1 MNGRVIGI
9 NTAIFS
15 PNGGNIGIGFA
26 IPSKLAESVIEE
38 LRTTGH
44 VERGWLGVT
53 IQPVDE
59 EIAEGLGFDGKAGA
73 LVASVVPGS
82 PAERAGLRPGDVI
95 IGFAG
100 TEVMSPKALT
110 RRAATVKPGTET
122 EIEVWRDGE
131 HETFDVAMGRSPSDP
146 VAARADTHENKA
158 RLGITVAELTREGRE
173 RFRIGDAVKGAL
185 IVKVD
190 PAGPAAAKGLRPGD
204 VIVGIGR
211 RAVDDVDA
219 AMRAIEAAIEGGRG
233 NILLRVARGGDS
245 TFVAVPFA

>member
-1 MNGRVIGI
+1 M
-9 NTAIFS
+9 
-15 PNGGNIGIGFA
+15 
-26 IPSKLAESVIEE
+26 
-38 LRTTGH
+38 
-44 VERGWLGVT
+44 T

-59 EIAEGLGFDGKAGA
+59 EIAEGLGLDGEAGA

-100 TEVMSPKALT
+100 EEVESPKSLT
-110 RRAATVKPGTET
+110 RYAATVKPGTKT

-131 HETFDVAMGRSPSDP
+131 RETLEVAMGRSPSDP
-146 VAARADTHENKA
+146 VAARAETHEKKA
-158 RLGITVAELTREGRE
+158 RLGIALAELTPESRG
-173 RFRIGDAVKGAL
+173 RFRIDENVAGGLV
-185 IVKVD
+185 VKVD

-204 VIVGIGR
+204 VIIGIGR
-211 RAVDDVDA
+211 RPVDDVDG
-219 AMRAIEAAIEGGRG
+219 AMRAIEAAKKDGRG